1 MGCWIFVTWK
11 QLWNAFN
18 AFDWFNFFL
27 NFYTIVR
34 NFCTWNLRGLKQ
46 RTRSG
51 TTNIDAFFYLFLLDF
66 HWFIDICVW
75 HWWEFLEL
83 LTLIKYLWIAVPSN
97 LKTNFPKICKLT
109 SAMKW
114 IFKFYCLVQLWC
126 SVLKKLEL

>member
-1 MGCWIFVTWK
+1 MSKEIAQPISVNTFSRRKSCGMLNFCDMKTALECFRLIQF
-11 QLWNAFN
+11 
-18 AFDWFNFFL
+18 FFL

-109 SAMKW
+109 SAMK
-114 IFKFYCLVQLWC
+114 
-126 SVLKKLEL
+126 